1 MLRFVFILL
10 IGTIFFSCGRE
21 NPIRNSQFDILE
33 KSADQIPVKNTPT
46 HLTIENIGLTYPNFG
61 GHPFSKLMQ
70 HLIKLDTIGVFCV
83 GQQKIKI
90 KYKVLWATDHVLS
103 MDQEILMDCPM
114 AEGQRKTTVY
124 YLFTRQGKQI
134 NRLFLEG
141 SPGLLQDIRVA
152 LRKRNAPYCSAPKI
166 EEVFPVLR
174 SGRVEVTPH
183 YASSL
188 CDTTFRRKG
197 ISRTDLR
204 IRSNQSFLKLP

>member
-1 MLRFVFILL
+1 MLRFVFILSV
-10 IGTIFFSCGRE
+10 GTIFFSCGRE

-33 KSADQIPVKNTPT
+33 KSSNSEPIKNNEIQI
-46 HLTIENIGLTYPNFG
+46 IRENLALTYPNFG

-90 KYKVLWATDHVLS
+90 KYKVFWATDKVLS
-103 MDQEILMDCPM
+103 MDQEIWMDCPM
-114 AEGQRKTTVY
+114 AEGPRKTTVY

-152 LRKRNAPYCSAPKI
+152 LRKRKAPYCSAPKI

-174 SGRVEVTPH
+174 AGRVEVTPH
-183 YASSL
+183 FASSL

>member
-1 MLRFVFILL
+1 MVRLLSFLLL
-10 IGTIFFSCGRE
+10 ISILFACGRE
-21 NPIRNSQFDILE
+21 NKIRTSQFDILE
-33 KSADQIPVKNTPT
+33 QSADNEPIKQYQV
-46 HLTIENIGLTYPNFG
+46 HLKVDNIDLIYPNFG

-90 KYKVLWATDHVLS
+90 NYKVLWATDKVLS
-103 MDQEILMDCPM
+103 MDQEIWMDCPM
-114 AEGQRKTTVY
+114 AEGQRKTTVHF
-124 YLFTRQGKQI
+124 LFSRQGKQV

-141 SPGLLQDIRVA
+141 SPGLLQEIRVA
-152 LRKRNAPYCSAPKI
+152 LRKRSAPYCSPPKI